1 MKLLGHFLLVLNM
14 DNCRIFL
21 INLPFCIE
29 NVQQL
34 REPFTFKLCVIVWT
48 CGQAMQCSSDFRNM
62 EL

>member
-1 MKLLGHFLLVLNM
+1 MKLLGHSLLVLNM
-14 DNCRIFL
+14 DNCGISL

-34 REPFTFKLCVIVWT
+34 REPFTFKLCVVVWT
-48 CGQAMQCSSDFRNM
+48 CGQSIQCSSDFRNM